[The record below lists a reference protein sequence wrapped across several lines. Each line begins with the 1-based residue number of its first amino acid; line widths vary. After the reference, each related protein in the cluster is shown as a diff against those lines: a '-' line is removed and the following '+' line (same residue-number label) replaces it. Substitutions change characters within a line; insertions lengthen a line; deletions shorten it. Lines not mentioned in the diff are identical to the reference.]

1 MSETTDPIARGRE
14 LLAREEFTD
23 ALAAFDAALAASP
36 SPEAHAGRGH
46 ALYGLR
52 RHGDAVE
59 AFDAALALRSD
70 EPDWWLGRGLAH
82 YENSDNELAVDD
94 LDAFLRARPNHPEAL
109 SYLGASYMC
118 LDEPNLAYEVVAEAL
133 RIDPEL
139 PSAHFHMGRL
149 LQQFSLDDA
158 ALESYSEA
166 IRLDP
171 QYPYPYE
178 WRAGIL
184 EGLEEQE
191 QARADRARALALFP
205 TARGYHQCGHMWARL
220 GEYER
225 SIAAF
230 DEAARMEPRSTYHLN
245 CRSGVLYDMGDLDR
259 WDADQE
265 QILRINIE
273 NDGGDVNAVLEQ
285 RMATFNTIQ
294 EHFGAAPLDSVEV
307 TSREFPG
314 RVGADLQLALDR
326 LAGNG
331 FEAPHFWAA
340 RQGGSPAQDFPTL
353 YTRDRRNP
361 PTPVPPEYIEIN
373 VGADE
378 PVRCLKFGLWLLRRD
393 GANFLV
399 MLDTQNHRGIHFQVA
414 APKGAAGQ
422 AATQAFFRYLE
433 EAIEKGSCY
442 RGKVLSLDHQSSYSG
457 ESYGILV
464 HKIRPVQRDEVVL
477 PPATLALLERN
488 VIQFVRQRPRLREFG
503 LMTKKGLL
511 FYGPPGTGKTHTI
524 HYLARGIEGQ
534 TTFLVTAEQ
543 VGMLSE
549 YMTLA
554 RLFQPSMVVIEDVDL
569 IARDRLTM
577 HSAGEEALLNKLL
590 NEMDGLKPDTDI
602 MFVLTTNHPQKLEAA
617 LASRPGR
624 IDQAIEFPLPDEDGR
639 AKLVKLYSR
648 NVEVPDAV
656 AAAVVKKTDRVSA
669 SFIKELMRRATQFY
683 LEREGTGPLELRD
696 VEDALEEMLFKGGSL
711 NRVLLGAGGVGEIAG
726 FSGQE

>member
-1 MSETTDPIARGRE
+1 MSEPTDPTARGRH
-14 LLAREEFTD
+14 LLAQGQFAE
-23 ALAAFDAALAASP
+23 ALAAFDAALETTP
-36 SPEAHAGRGH
+36 TPEAHAGRGA
-46 ALYGLR
+46 ALFGLR
-52 RHGDAVE
+52 RHS
-59 AFDAALALRSD
+59 DAAEAYDSALGGRPD
-70 EPDWWLGRGLAH
+70 EVEWWLGRGLAH
-82 YENSDNELAVDD
+82 YENSDNELAADD
-94 LDAFLRARPNHPEAL
+94 LDAFLRARPGHAEAL
-109 SYLGASYMC
+109 SYLGATYMC
-118 LDEPNLAYEVVAEAL
+118 LDLHDLGYDLVAEAL

-139 PSAHFHMGRL
+139 PSGHFHMGRL
-149 LQQFSLDDA
+149 LQQFGIDDG

-171 QYPYPYE
+171 NYPYPYE

-184 EGLEEQE
+184 ESLDEPDR
-191 QARADRARALALFP
+191 ARADRDRSLALFP
-205 TARGYHQCGHMWARL
+205 TASGYHRCGHMWAGRDDFDRAIASFNEAVRL
-220 GEYER
+220 
-225 SIAAF
+225 
-230 DEAARMEPRSTYHLN
+230 DPRSTYHLN
-245 CRSGVLYDMGDLDR
+245 CRSRVFFDWGEVDK

-273 NDGGDVNAVLEQ
+273 NEGGDVNAVLEQ

-307 TSREFPG
+307 TTREFPG

-326 LAGNG
+326 LAGGG
-331 FEAPHFWAA
+331 FEVPHFWAA
-340 RQGGSPAQDFPTL
+340 RQGGSPVQDFSTL

-373 VGADE
+373 VGTDE
-378 PVRCLKFGLWLLRRD
+378 PVRCLKFGLWLLRHG

-442 RGKVLSLDHQSSYSG
+442 RGKILSLDHQSSYSG

-464 HKIRPVQRDEVVL
+464 HKIRPVQRDEVIL

-488 VIQFVRQRPRLREFG
+488 VIQFVRQRARLREFG

-639 AKLVKLYSR
+639 AKLVRLYSR

-696 VEDALEEMLFKGGSL
+696 VEEALEEMLFKG
-711 NRVLLGAGGVGEIAG
+711 
-726 FSGQE
+726 